1 MGLEDTFNVY
11 FSHGSG
17 SGSIGNGSPTL
28 PKSAI
33 AVLEKLVDDGP
44 MTPKDIT
51 GKVGLAPRTV
61 SFALKKLL
69 GQRIVKK
76 VPNLHDMR
84 QPNYHVENTD
94 HAKQLIE
101 RYGSITW

>member
-11 FSHGSG
+11 FSHSPG
-17 SGSIGNGSPTL
+17 SGSIGSGTPTL

-33 AVLEKLVDDGP
+33 TVLEELLNDGP

-51 GKVGLAPRTV
+51 RKVGLAPRTI
-61 SFALKKLL
+61 SFALRKLL

-76 VPNLHDMR
+76 VPNLRDMR
-84 QPNYHVENTD
+84 QANYYVENTN

-101 RYGSITW
+101 RYGLTPL